1 MRRNITYIF
10 MYLFVCALVTACG
23 VYTGEKTGMER
34 QTANIEDAKDD
45 VAIKEDTS
53 TGPDSGA
60 EEDTADIGDNSDSEN
75 KEDAVDSEN
84 DTEDYYGDE
93 YSVYNNPIDEY
104 YRPRIYSWEAS
115 QVERREAQDAYRKV
129 WKQEFKNLIEWLK
142 EKCVYEEDKENIIAL
157 ERNVAE
163 QVKIG
168 REVCEIEMLNG
179 YEVPFAGNGEGGETR
194 ASLPGNGTRS
204 ALNEIEGEIY
214 RDASMRIIWHN
225 ASWEEDSAY
234 EFRNIDYSKVTAE

>member
-1 MRRNITYIF
+1 MRKGNIMYIF
-10 MYLFVCALVTACG
+10 MCLFVCALLTACG

-34 QTANIEDAKDD
+34 QAADIEDAKDD
-45 VAIKEDTS
+45 VTVKKDTS
-53 TGPDSGA
+53 TGSDSGN
-60 EEDTADIGDNSDSEN
+60 EEDAASEEDVADTSDSE
-75 KEDAVDSEN
+75 D

-104 YRPRIYSWEAS
+104 YRLKIYSWEAS
-115 QVERREAQDAYRKV
+115 QAERRAAQDAYRKV
-129 WKQEFKNLIEWLK
+129 WKQEFKNLIKWLK

-157 ERNVAE
+157 EKNVAE

-179 YEVPFAGNGEGGETR
+179 YEVPFAGSGEGGETR
-194 ASLPGNGTRS
+194 ASLSGNGTRS

-234 EFRNIDYSKVTAE
+234 EFRKIDYSKVTAE